1 MSEFNIS
8 VLNLMAL
15 LIGFFVFK
23 YLTESLYAKLIV
35 RPNGRPPKDSWG
47 LNAYSKEA
55 CKSHK
60 KKWQCHLFITR
71 THQHIWFE
79 YGKLHWITKMIQSF
93 RANNVKEH

>member
-60 KKWQCHLFITR
+60 KNDNVIYLLDV
-71 THQHIWFE
+71 HINIFDLNMVSYIE
-79 YGKLHWITKMIQSF
+79 
-93 RANNVKEH
+93 